1 LVSWIELNDN
11 VHHSGRGFPT
21 ALQFLVEQR
30 ISFRREIEV
39 GFEIEAKVECVAK
52 KFATDACEASALI
65 ASSDFAYIHPN
76 TS

>member
-1 LVSWIELNDN
+1 MIMFTIVEEDFQLHCNSWLSI
-11 VHHSGRGFPT
+11 
-21 ALQFLVEQR
+21 R

-39 GFEIEAKVECVAK
+39 GFEIEAKVECVAE